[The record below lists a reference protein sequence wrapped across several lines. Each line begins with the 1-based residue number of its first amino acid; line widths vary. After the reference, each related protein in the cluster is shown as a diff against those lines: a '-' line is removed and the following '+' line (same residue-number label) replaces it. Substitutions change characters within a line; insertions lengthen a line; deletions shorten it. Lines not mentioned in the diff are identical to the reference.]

1 MYSQDK
7 LTYRNARL
15 VSTPLL
21 DRVLKQKKYPVGATK
36 IADLVADMEIEARL
50 AASRFTELGRIIAK
64 IHGSEDITDIMLRQ
78 EYYNLRDM
86 FLFLPPDMVA
96 DYFDELEQS
105 FLEMLKEHVQQ
116 KEELSP
122 DDN

>member
-1 MYSQDK
+1 M
-7 LTYRNARL
+7 
-15 VSTPLL
+15 VSTVLL
-21 DRVLKQKKYPVGATK
+21 DRALKQKRYPVGTTK

-50 AASRFTELGRIIAK
+50 AASRFVELGLIIAE

-116 KEELSP
+116 KEELSA
-122 DDN
+122 DGN

>member
-1 MYSQDK
+1 
-7 LTYRNARL
+7 
-15 VSTPLL
+15 
-21 DRVLKQKKYPVGATK
+21 
-36 IADLVADMEIEARL
+36 MEIEARL

-64 IHGSEDITDIMLRQ
+64 IHGSEDIEDIMLKQ
-78 EYYNLRDM
+78 EYYDLRDM

-105 FLEMLKEHVQQ
+105 FLEMLKEHIQQ
-116 KEELSP
+116 KKELSR